1 MKNLPI
7 RDLEPGMIVAEAI
20 YTSRGQLVMEE
31 ETVLTAEL
39 ISRLSF
45 YSIYNVTIKDAGA
58 AQAGVQT
65 SQENENAEV
74 EHAPFTDGSQ
84 EDNTASQTASQQT
97 SPEQQSSALQA
108 ALNQKL
114 QSGALNSLTS
124 NAFYSQKVKSQPE
137 FLEFQVT
144 YNKEINSI
152 KEIFDAVIKTPEAP
166 LDFRQ
171 ILNDFTELIASCRTT
186 VALFDKLH
194 NMRQDDDSVYAH
206 CLNVALIS
214 RMMGKWLK
222 LDDKER
228 DILTLCGLFHDI
240 GKISIPD
247 EILNKPDKYTD
258 EEFALIQ
265 QHPLFSY
272 KLLKHQPID
281 ERIKKAALQHH
292 ERWNGSGYPQ
302 KIEGEAID
310 DFAAIVAIADVYD
323 ATTAARSYRPP
334 LCPFQAISMFEK
346 DGLSK
351 YHPKY
356 LLTFLNRIATTYQH
370 NRILLNNG
378 QSANIVMIN
387 SKHLTRPMIQM
398 NDGSVIDMLD
408 NPDLEITKI
417 I

>member
-1 MKNLPI
+1 
-7 RDLEPGMIVAEAI
+7 MITAKAI

-31 ETVLTAEL
+31 GTVLTTEL

-45 YSIYNVTIKDAGA
+45 YSIYSAPIKDNGNA
-58 AQAGVQT
+58 AAET
-65 SQENENAEV
+65 ANAEV
-74 EHAPFTDGSQ
+74 PAQEEGSSPGGTPIQEAEHKPTEENAQVTDSSVS
-84 EDNTASQTASQQT
+84 AS
-97 SPEQQSSALQA
+97 
-108 ALNQKL
+108 
-114 QSGALNSLTS
+114 GLTS
-124 NAFYSQKVKSQPE
+124 NVFYSQKVKSQPE
-137 FLEFQVT
+137 FLEFQIT
-144 YNKEINSI
+144 YSKEVNSI
-152 KEIFDAVIKTPEAP
+152 KEIFDAVIKNPSAP
-166 LDFRQ
+166 LDFHQ
-171 ILNDFTELIASCRTT
+171 ILNDISELIASCRTT

-194 NMRQDDDSVYAH
+194 NMRQDEDSVYAH

-214 RMMGKWLK
+214 RMIGKWLK
-222 LDDKER
+222 LDDSER
-228 DILTLCGLFHDI
+228 NILTLCGLFHDI

-272 KLLKHQPID
+272 KLLKQQPID

-292 ERWNGSGYPQ
+292 ERCDGSGYPQ
-302 KIEGEAID
+302 KIEGDALD

-346 DGLSK
+346 DGLQK

-356 LLTFLNRIATTYQH
+356 ILTFLNRIATTYQH

-378 QSANIVMIN
+378 RSANIVMIN
-387 SKHLTRPMIQM
+387 SNHLTRPMIQM
-398 NDGSVIDMLD
+398 DDGSVIDMLD
-408 NPDLEITKI
+408 NPDLEIIKI

>member
-7 RDLEPGMIVAEAI
+7 KELEPGMVIAEPVF
-20 YTSRGQLVMEE
+20 TSRGQLVMEE
-31 ETVLTAEL
+31 DTVLTAEL

-45 YSIYNVTIKDAGA
+45 YSIYNAPIKDNGEA
-58 AQAGVQT
+58 ATEPLSEESSVTQSVNAPEGISAPQA
-65 SQENENAEV
+65 EN
-74 EHAPFTDGSQ
+74 T
-84 EDNTASQTASQQT
+84 
-97 SPEQQSSALQA
+97 PEQTPVQQSARNPEESALQEA
-108 ALNQKL
+108 D
-114 QSGALNSLTS
+114 SNSQTSVLTS
-124 NAFYSQKVKSQPE
+124 NVFYSQKVKSQPE
-137 FLEFQVT
+137 FLEFQIT
-144 YNKEINSI
+144 YNKEVNSI
-152 KEIFDAVIKTPEAP
+152 KEIFDAVIKNPSAP
-166 LDFRQ
+166 VDFHQ
-171 ILNDFTELIASCRTT
+171 ILHDFSELIASCRTT

-214 RMMGKWLK
+214 RMIGKWLK
-222 LDDKER
+222 LEDSER
-228 DILTLCGLFHDI
+228 DVLTLCGLFHDI

-272 KLLKHQPID
+272 KLLKYQPID

-292 ERWNGSGYPQ
+292 ERCDGSGYPQ
-302 KIEGEAID
+302 KIEGDALD

-334 LCPFQAISMFEK
+334 LCPFQAIGMFEK
-346 DGLSK
+346 DGLQK

-356 LLTFLNRIATTYQH
+356 ILTFLNRIATTYQH

-378 QSANIVMIN
+378 RSANIVMIN
-387 SKHLTRPMIQM
+387 SQHLTRPMIQM
-398 NDGSVIDMLD
+398 DDGSVIDMLD
-408 NPDLEITKI
+408 NPEMEIIKI

>member
-7 RDLEPGMIVAEAI
+7 RDLEPGMIIAKAI
-20 YTSRGQLVMEE
+20 HTSRGQLVMEE
-31 ETVLTAEL
+31 NTVLTAEL

-45 YSIYNVTIKDAGA
+45 YSIYNVTVKDNGKSSEETAPSGSDADKPEEAPAQEANA
-58 AQAGVQT
+58 APSNLA
-65 SQENENAEV
+65 S
-74 EHAPFTDGSQ
+74 
-84 EDNTASQTASQQT
+84 NT
-97 SPEQQSSALQA
+97 
-108 ALNQKL
+108 
-114 QSGALNSLTS
+114 
-124 NAFYSQKVKSQPE
+124 FYSHKVKSQPE
-137 FLEFQVT
+137 FMQYQIE
-144 YNKEINSI
+144 YNKEIRSV
-152 KEIFDAVIKTPEAP
+152 KEIFDAVIQNPEAP
-166 LDFRQ
+166 IDFHQ
-171 ILNDFTELIASCRTT
+171 ILSDFNKLIASCRTT

-222 LDDKER
+222 LDDNER

-240 GKISIPD
+240 GKTSIPD

-258 EEFALIQ
+258 EEFALIK

-272 KLLKHQPID
+272 KLLKYQPID

-292 ERWNGSGYPQ
+292 ERWDGSGYPQ
-302 KIEGEAID
+302 NISGDAIED
-310 DFAAIVAIADVYD
+310 YAAIVAIADVYD

-346 DGLSK
+346 DGLQK

-356 LLTFLNRIATTYQH
+356 ILTFLNRIATTYQH

-398 NDGSVIDMLD
+398 DDGSVIDMLD

>member
-7 RDLEPGMIVAEAI
+7 KDLEPGMIVAEAI
-20 YTSRGQLVMEE
+20 YTSRGQLIMEE
-31 ETVLTAEL
+31 ETVLTTEL
-39 ISRLSF
+39 ISRLTF
-45 YSIYNVTIKDAGA
+45 YSIYNVTIKNAGETPEETETSA
-58 AQAGVQT
+58 GNESPQAELTLSADSKQEKGETPQAESAQT
-65 SQENENAEV
+65 SVEQE
-74 EHAPFTDGSQ
+74 SL
-84 EDNTASQTASQQT
+84 
-97 SPEQQSSALQA
+97 ALEA
-108 ALNQKL
+108 ALTQKL

-124 NAFYSQKVKSQPE
+124 NAFYSHKVKSQPE
-137 FLEFQVT
+137 FLEFQIT
-144 YNKEINSI
+144 YNKEVNSI
-152 KEIFDAVIKTPEAP
+152 KEIFDAVIKNPAAP
-166 LDFRQ
+166 VDFHQ
-171 ILNDFTELIASCRTT
+171 ILNDFSELIASCRTT

-214 RMMGKWLK
+214 RMIGKWLK
-222 LDDKER
+222 MDDNER

-272 KLLKHQPID
+272 KLLKQQPID

-292 ERWNGSGYPQ
+292 ERCDGSGYPQ
-302 KIEGEAID
+302 KIEGDALD

-334 LCPFQAISMFEK
+334 LCPFQAISMFER
-346 DGLSK
+346 DGLQK

-356 LLTFLNRIATTYQH
+356 ILTFLNRIATTYQH

-398 NDGSVIDMLD
+398 DDGSVIDMLD
-408 NPDLEITKI
+408 NPDLEIVKI

>member
-7 RDLEPGMIVAEAI
+7 KDLEPGMITEEAI

-31 ETVLTAEL
+31 GTVLTAEL

-45 YSIYNVTIKDAGA
+45 YSIYDANVKDTEGTSEKAMSSDGDNIQETADTPAEATDEPEKAANTPNQA
-58 AQAGVQT
+58 AQA
-65 SQENENAEV
+65 AEP
-74 EHAPFTDGSQ
+74 ANP
-84 EDNTASQTASQQT
+84 AS
-97 SPEQQSSALQA
+97 
-108 ALNQKL
+108 
-114 QSGALNSLTS
+114 SLTS
-124 NAFYSQKVKSQPE
+124 DVFYSQKVKSQPE
-137 FLEFQVT
+137 FLEFQIT
-144 YNKEINSI
+144 YNKEVNSI
-152 KEIFDAVIKTPEAP
+152 KEIFDSVIKNPAAP
-166 LDFRQ
+166 IDFHQ
-171 ILNDFTELIASCRTT
+171 ILSDFTELIASCRTT

-194 NMRQDDDSVYAH
+194 NMRQDEDSVYAH

-222 LDDKER
+222 LDDSER

-240 GKISIPD
+240 GKISIPN

-272 KLLKHQPID
+272 KLLKQQPID
-281 ERIKKAALQHH
+281 ERIKQAALQHH
-292 ERWNGSGYPQ
+292 ERWDGSGYPQ
-302 KIEGEAID
+302 KIAGDTLD

-346 DGLSK
+346 DGLQK

-356 LLTFLNRIATTYQH
+356 ILTFLNRIATTYQH

-378 QSANIVMIN
+378 HSANIVMIN
-387 SKHLTRPMIQM
+387 PSNLTRPMIQTD
-398 NDGSVIDMLD
+398 DGTVIDMLD
-408 NPDLEITKI
+408 NPEMEIIKI

>member
-7 RDLEPGMIVAEAI
+7 KDLEPGMITEEAI

-31 ETVLTAEL
+31 GTVLTAEL

-45 YSIYNVTIKDAGA
+45 YSIYDANVKDTEGTSEKAMSSDGDNIQETADTPAEATDEPEKAANTPNQA
-58 AQAGVQT
+58 AQA
-65 SQENENAEV
+65 AEP
-74 EHAPFTDGSQ
+74 ANP
-84 EDNTASQTASQQT
+84 AS
-97 SPEQQSSALQA
+97 
-108 ALNQKL
+108 
-114 QSGALNSLTS
+114 SLTS
-124 NAFYSQKVKSQPE
+124 DVFYSQKVKSQPE
-137 FLEFQVT
+137 FLEFQIT
-144 YNKEINSI
+144 YNKEVNSI
-152 KEIFDAVIKTPEAP
+152 KEIFDSVIKNPAAP
-166 LDFRQ
+166 IDFHQ
-171 ILNDFTELIASCRTT
+171 ILSDFTELIASCRTT

-194 NMRQDDDSVYAH
+194 NMRQDEDSVYAH

-222 LDDKER
+222 LDDSER

-240 GKISIPD
+240 GKISIPN

-272 KLLKHQPID
+272 KLLKQQPID
-281 ERIKKAALQHH
+281 ERIKQAALQHH
-292 ERWNGSGYPQ
+292 ERWDGSGYPQ
-302 KIEGEAID
+302 KIAGDTLD

-346 DGLSK
+346 DGLQK

-356 LLTFLNRIATTYQH
+356 ILTFLNRIATTYQH

-378 QSANIVMIN
+378 HSANIVMISPSN
-387 SKHLTRPMIQM
+387 LTRPMIQTD
-398 NDGSVIDMLD
+398 DGTVIDMLD
-408 NPDLEITKI
+408 NPEMEIIKI

>member
-7 RDLEPGMIVAEAI
+7 KDLEPGMITEEPI
-20 YTSRGQLVMEE
+20 YTSRGQLIMEE
-31 ETVLTAEL
+31 GTVLTAEL

-45 YSIYNVTIKDAGA
+45 YSIYNANVKDTEGTSGKA
-58 AQAGVQT
+58 APSDGENIRETADKPEEATDKSADTQNNAVQA
-65 SQENENAEV
+65 SEPAN
-74 EHAPFTDGSQ
+74 
-84 EDNTASQTASQQT
+84 
-97 SPEQQSSALQA
+97 SS
-108 ALNQKL
+108 
-114 QSGALNSLTS
+114 SSLTS

-137 FLEFQVT
+137 FLEFQIT
-144 YNKEINSI
+144 YNKEVNSI
-152 KEIFDAVIKTPEAP
+152 KEIFDSVIKNPAAP
-166 LDFRQ
+166 IDFHQ
-171 ILNDFTELIASCRTT
+171 ILSDFTELIASCRTT

-194 NMRQDDDSVYAH
+194 NMRQDEDSVYAH

-222 LDDKER
+222 LDDNER

-240 GKISIPD
+240 GKISIPN

-272 KLLKHQPID
+272 KLLKQQPID
-281 ERIKKAALQHH
+281 ERIKQAALQHH
-292 ERWNGSGYPQ
+292 ERWDGSGYPQ
-302 KIEGEAID
+302 KIEGDALD

-346 DGLSK
+346 DGLQK

-356 LLTFLNRIATTYQH
+356 ILTFLNRIATTYQH

-378 QSANIVMIN
+378 HSANIVMIN
-387 SKHLTRPMIQM
+387 PNNLTRPMIQTD
-398 NDGSVIDMLD
+398 DGTIIDMLD
-408 NPDLEITKI
+408 NPDLEIIKI

>member
-1 MKNLPI
+1 MKNLPLK
-7 RDLEPGMIVAEAI
+7 DLEPGMIVEKAI
-20 YTSRGQLVMEE
+20 FTSRGQLVMEE
-31 ETVLTAEL
+31 GTVLTAEL

-45 YSIYNVTIKDAGA
+45 YSIYNVTVKDNGDTAVETELSKEDKNTEA
-58 AQAGVQT
+58 ENKPEEAPVQEAET
-65 SQENENAEV
+65 SNAV
-74 EHAPFTDGSQ
+74 S
-84 EDNTASQTASQQT
+84 N
-97 SPEQQSSALQA
+97 
-108 ALNQKL
+108 
-114 QSGALNSLTS
+114 LTS
-124 NAFYSQKVKSQPE
+124 NASYSQKVKSQPE
-137 FLEFQVT
+137 FLEFQVS
-144 YNKEINSI
+144 YNKEITSI
-152 KEIFDAVIKTPEAP
+152 KDIFDAVIKNPESP
-166 LDFRQ
+166 VDFHQ
-171 ILNDFTELIASCRTT
+171 ILNDFSALIASCRTT

-222 LDDKER
+222 LDDSER

-240 GKISIPD
+240 GKTSIPD

-258 EEFALIQ
+258 EEFALIK

-292 ERWNGSGYPQ
+292 ERCDGSGYPQ
-302 KIEGEAID
+302 KIQGDALD

-346 DGLSK
+346 DGLQK

-356 LLTFLNRIATTYQH
+356 ILTFLNRIANTYQH

-378 QSANIVMIN
+378 KSANIVMIN
-387 SKHLTRPMIQM
+387 SKHLTKPMIQM
-398 NDGSVIDMLD
+398 DDGSVIDMLD
-408 NPDLEITKI
+408 HPDLEIVKI

>member
-1 MKNLPI
+1 MKKLPI
-7 RDLEPGMIVAEAI
+7 KELEPGMVIADAVF
-20 YTSRGQLVMEE
+20 TSRGQLVMEE
-31 ETVLTAEL
+31 DTVLTAEL

-45 YSIYNVTIKDAGA
+45 YSIYSAPIKDNVDTATESPSDGSIGMD
-58 AQAGVQT
+58 AQNTPEENSVQT
-65 SQENENAEV
+65 SENKSEEKVAQRTNANV
-74 EHAPFTDGSQ
+74 P
-84 EDNTASQTASQQT
+84 
-97 SPEQQSSALQA
+97 SS
-108 ALNQKL
+108 
-114 QSGALNSLTS
+114 SLTS
-124 NAFYSQKVKSQPE
+124 NIFYSQKVKSQPE
-137 FLEFQVT
+137 FLEFQIT
-144 YNKEINSI
+144 YSKEVNSI
-152 KEIFDAVIKTPEAP
+152 KEIFDAVIKNPSAP
-166 LDFRQ
+166 VDFHQ
-171 ILNDFTELIASCRTT
+171 ILNDFSELIASCRTT

-222 LDDKER
+222 LNDSER

-272 KLLKHQPID
+272 KLLKQQPID

-292 ERWNGSGYPQ
+292 ERCDGSGYPQ
-302 KIEGEAID
+302 KIRGDALD

-346 DGLSK
+346 DGLQK

-356 LLTFLNRIATTYQH
+356 ILTFLNRIATTYQH

-378 QSANIVMIN
+378 RSANIVMIN
-387 SKHLTRPMIQM
+387 SNHLTRPMIQM
-398 NDGSVIDMLD
+398 DDGSVIDMMD
-408 NPDLEITKI
+408 NPDLEIIKI

>member
-7 RDLEPGMIVAEAI
+7 KELEPGMVIAKAI

-31 ETVLTAEL
+31 GTVLTAEL

-45 YSIYNVTIKDAGA
+45 YSIYNAPIKDIGNAAVEPASAEGNGTETAEASAQEEELTEEAPLQETGHKPLEGKAQETDAGA
-58 AQAGVQT
+58 
-65 SQENENAEV
+65 
-74 EHAPFTDGSQ
+74 
-84 EDNTASQTASQQT
+84 TASA
-97 SPEQQSSALQA
+97 
-108 ALNQKL
+108 
-114 QSGALNSLTS
+114 LTS
-124 NAFYSQKVKSQPE
+124 NVFYSQKVKSQPE
-137 FLEFQVT
+137 FMEFQIT
-144 YNKEINSI
+144 YSKEVNSI
-152 KEIFDAVIKTPEAP
+152 KEIFDAVIKNPSAP
-166 LDFRQ
+166 VDFHQ

-194 NMRQDDDSVYAH
+194 NMRQDEDSVYSH

-222 LDDKER
+222 LDDSER

-272 KLLKHQPID
+272 KLLKQQPID

-292 ERWNGSGYPQ
+292 ERCDGSGYPQ
-302 KIEGEAID
+302 KIAGDALD

-346 DGLSK
+346 DGLQK

-356 LLTFLNRIATTYQH
+356 ILTFLNRIATTYQH

-378 QSANIVMIN
+378 RSANIVMIN
-387 SKHLTRPMIQM
+387 SNHLTRPMIQM
-398 NDGSVIDMLD
+398 DDGSVIDMLD
-408 NPDLEITKI
+408 SPELEIIKI

>member
-7 RDLEPGMIVAEAI
+7 RDLEPGMIIAKTI

-31 ETVLTAEL
+31 NTVLTAEL

-45 YSIYNVTIKDAGA
+45 YSIYNATIKEPEDTAKAAESSDAGEETTENSAPSDTGGDKSKETPAPAPEANKA
-58 AQAGVQT
+58 ASNLA
-65 SQENENAEV
+65 
-74 EHAPFTDGSQ
+74 
-84 EDNTASQTASQQT
+84 
-97 SPEQQSSALQA
+97 
-108 ALNQKL
+108 
-114 QSGALNSLTS
+114 S

-137 FLEFQVT
+137 FQTYQIE
-144 YNKEINSI
+144 YNKEIRSI
-152 KEIFDAVIKTPEAP
+152 KEIFDSIIKNPEVP
-166 LDFRQ
+166 VDFHQ
-171 ILNDFTELIASCRTT
+171 VLNDFSKLIASCRTT

-228 DILTLCGLFHDI
+228 DILTLCGLLHDI
-240 GKISIPD
+240 GKTSIPD
-247 EILNKPDKYTD
+247 EVLNKPDKYTD
-258 EEFALIQ
+258 EEFALIK

-292 ERWNGSGYPQ
+292 ERWDGSGYPQ
-302 KIEGEAID
+302 KITGDAMD
-310 DFAAIVAIADVYD
+310 DYAAIVAIADVYD

-346 DGLSK
+346 DGLQK

-356 LLTFLNRIATTYQH
+356 ILTFLNRIATTYQH

-398 NDGSVIDMLD
+398 DDGSVIDMLD

>member
-7 RDLEPGMIVAEAI
+7 RDLEPGMIIAKAI
-20 YTSRGQLVMEE
+20 YTSRGQQVMEE
-31 ETVLTAEL
+31 NTVLTAEL

-45 YSIYNVTIKDAGA
+45 YSIYTVTVKD
-58 AQAGVQT
+58 
-65 SQENENAEV
+65 
-74 EHAPFTDGSQ
+74 TD
-84 EDNTASQTASQQT
+84 D
-97 SPEQQSSALQA
+97 SSDQA
-108 ALNQKL
+108 ALSESDADTPQEAPAQEANAAPPNL
-114 QSGALNSLTS
+114 AS
-124 NAFYSQKVKSQPE
+124 NTFYSHKVKSQPE
-137 FLEFQVT
+137 FLKYQIE
-144 YNKEINSI
+144 YNKEIRSV
-152 KEIFDAVIKTPEAP
+152 KEIFDAVIQNPEAP
-166 LDFRQ
+166 VDFRQ
-171 ILNDFTELIASCRTT
+171 ILNDFNKLIASCRTT

-222 LDDKER
+222 LDDNER

-240 GKISIPD
+240 GKTSIPD

-258 EEFALIQ
+258 EEFALIK

-281 ERIKKAALQHH
+281 ERIKNAALQHH
-292 ERWNGSGYPQ
+292 ERWDGSGYPQ
-302 KIEGEAID
+302 NIEGNAIED
-310 DFAAIVAIADVYD
+310 YAAIVAIADVYD

-346 DGLSK
+346 DGLQK

-356 LLTFLNRIATTYQH
+356 ILTFLNRIATTYQH
-370 NRILLNNG
+370 NRILLSNG
-378 QSANIVMIN
+378 RSANIVMIN

-398 NDGSVIDMLD
+398 DDGSVIDMLD
-408 NPDLEITKI
+408 NPELEITKI

>member
-7 RDLEPGMIVAEAI
+7 RDLEPGMIIAKAI

-31 ETVLTAEL
+31 NTMLTAEL

-45 YSIYNVTIKDAGA
+45 YSIYNATVKD
-58 AQAGVQT
+58 
-65 SQENENAEV
+65 S
-74 EHAPFTDGSQ
+74 DGSSD
-84 EDNTASQTASQQT
+84 E
-97 SPEQQSSALQA
+97 A
-108 ALNQKL
+108 ALPET
-114 QSGALNSLTS
+114 GADAPEEAPAQEANAAPS
-124 NAFYSQKVKSQPE
+124 NLASNTFYSHKVKSQPE
-137 FLEFQVT
+137 FMEYQIQ
-144 YNKEINSI
+144 YNKEISSV
-152 KEIFDAVIKTPEAP
+152 KEIFDAVIQNPETPV
-166 LDFRQ
+166 DFQQ
-171 ILNDFTELIASCRTT
+171 ILNDFNKLIASCRTT

-222 LDDKER
+222 LDDTER

-240 GKISIPD
+240 GKMSIPD
-247 EILNKPDKYTD
+247 EVLNKPDKYTD
-258 EEFALIQ
+258 EEFALIK

-292 ERWNGSGYPQ
+292 ERWDGSGYPQ
-302 KIEGEAID
+302 NIVGDAIED
-310 DFAAIVAIADVYD
+310 YAAIVAIADVYD

-346 DGLSK
+346 DGLQK

-356 LLTFLNRIATTYQH
+356 ILTFLNRIATTYQH

-398 NDGSVIDMLD
+398 DDGSVIDMLD
-408 NPDLEITKI
+408 NPELEITKI

>member
-7 RDLEPGMIVAEAI
+7 KDLEPGMITEEAI

-31 ETVLTAEL
+31 GTVLTAEL

-45 YSIYNVTIKDAGA
+45 YSIYDANVKDTEGTSEKAMSSDGDNIQETADTPAEATDEPEKAANTPNQA
-58 AQAGVQT
+58 AQA
-65 SQENENAEV
+65 AEP
-74 EHAPFTDGSQ
+74 ANP
-84 EDNTASQTASQQT
+84 AS
-97 SPEQQSSALQA
+97 
-108 ALNQKL
+108 
-114 QSGALNSLTS
+114 SLTS
-124 NAFYSQKVKSQPE
+124 DVFYSQKVKSQPE
-137 FLEFQVT
+137 FLEFQIT
-144 YNKEINSI
+144 YNKEVNSI
-152 KEIFDAVIKTPEAP
+152 KEIFDSVIKNPAAP
-166 LDFRQ
+166 IDFHQ
-171 ILNDFTELIASCRTT
+171 ILSDFTELIASCRTT

-194 NMRQDDDSVYAH
+194 NMRQDEDSVYAH

-222 LDDKER
+222 LDDSER

-240 GKISIPD
+240 GKISIPN

-272 KLLKHQPID
+272 KLLKQQPID
-281 ERIKKAALQHH
+281 ERIKQAALQHH
-292 ERWNGSGYPQ
+292 ERWDGSGYPQ
-302 KIEGEAID
+302 KIAGDTLD

-346 DGLSK
+346 DGLQK

-356 LLTFLNRIATTYQH
+356 ILTFLNRIATTYQH

-378 QSANIVMIN
+378 HSANIVMIN
-387 SKHLTRPMIQM
+387 PSNLTRPMIQTD
-398 NDGSVIDMLD
+398 DGTVIDMLD
-408 NPDLEITKI
+408 NPKMEIIKI

>member
-7 RDLEPGMIVAEAI
+7 KDLEPGMITEEAI

-31 ETVLTAEL
+31 GTVLTAEL

-45 YSIYNVTIKDAGA
+45 YSIYDANVKDTEGTSEKAMSSDGDNIQETADTPAEATDEPEKAANTPNQA
-58 AQAGVQT
+58 AQA
-65 SQENENAEV
+65 AEP
-74 EHAPFTDGSQ
+74 ANP
-84 EDNTASQTASQQT
+84 AS
-97 SPEQQSSALQA
+97 
-108 ALNQKL
+108 
-114 QSGALNSLTS
+114 SLTS
-124 NAFYSQKVKSQPE
+124 DVFYSQKVKSQPE
-137 FLEFQVT
+137 FLEFQIT
-144 YNKEINSI
+144 YNKEVNSI
-152 KEIFDAVIKTPEAP
+152 KEIFDSVIKNPAAP
-166 LDFRQ
+166 IDFHQ
-171 ILNDFTELIASCRTT
+171 ILSDFTELIASCRTT

-194 NMRQDDDSVYAH
+194 NMRQDEDSVYAH

-222 LDDKER
+222 LDDSER

-240 GKISIPD
+240 GKISIPN

-272 KLLKHQPID
+272 KLLKQQPID
-281 ERIKKAALQHH
+281 ERIKQAALQHH
-292 ERWNGSGYPQ
+292 ERWDGSGYPQ
-302 KIEGEAID
+302 KIAGDTLD

-346 DGLSK
+346 DGLQK

-356 LLTFLNRIATTYQH
+356 ILTFLNRIATTYQH

-378 QSANIVMIN
+378 RSANIVMIN
-387 SKHLTRPMIQM
+387 PSNLTRPMIQTD
-398 NDGSVIDMLD
+398 DGTVIDMLD
-408 NPDLEITKI
+408 NPEMEIIKI

>member
-7 RDLEPGMIVAEAI
+7 RDLEPGMIIAKAI
-20 YTSRGQLVMEE
+20 YTSRGQQVMEE
-31 ETVLTAEL
+31 NTVLTAEL

-45 YSIYNVTIKDAGA
+45 YSIYTVTVKD
-58 AQAGVQT
+58 
-65 SQENENAEV
+65 
-74 EHAPFTDGSQ
+74 TD
-84 EDNTASQTASQQT
+84 D
-97 SPEQQSSALQA
+97 SSDEA
-108 ALNQKL
+108 ALSESDADTPQEAPAQEANAAPPNL
-114 QSGALNSLTS
+114 AS
-124 NAFYSQKVKSQPE
+124 NTFYSHKVKSQPE
-137 FLEFQVT
+137 FLKYQIE
-144 YNKEINSI
+144 YNKEIRSV
-152 KEIFDAVIKTPEAP
+152 KEIFDAVIQNPEAP
-166 LDFRQ
+166 VDFRQ
-171 ILNDFTELIASCRTT
+171 ILNDFNKLIASCRTT

-222 LDDKER
+222 LDDNER

-240 GKISIPD
+240 GKTSIPD

-258 EEFALIQ
+258 EEFALIK

-281 ERIKKAALQHH
+281 ERIKNAALQHH
-292 ERWNGSGYPQ
+292 ERWDGSGYPQ
-302 KIEGEAID
+302 NIEGNAIED
-310 DFAAIVAIADVYD
+310 YAAIVAIADVYD

-346 DGLSK
+346 DGLQK

-356 LLTFLNRIATTYQH
+356 ILTFLNRIATTYQH
-370 NRILLNNG
+370 NRILLSNG
-378 QSANIVMIN
+378 RSANIVMIN

-398 NDGSVIDMLD
+398 DDGSVIDMLD
-408 NPDLEITKI
+408 NPELEITKI

>member
-7 RDLEPGMIVAEAI
+7 RDLEPGMIIAKPI

-31 ETVLTAEL
+31 NTVLTAEL

-45 YSIYNVTIKDAGA
+45 YSIYSATIKDNGNSSNDTVLSDANAGKTEEAPTANA
-58 AQAGVQT
+58 APSTLA
-65 SQENENAEV
+65 S
-74 EHAPFTDGSQ
+74 
-84 EDNTASQTASQQT
+84 NT
-97 SPEQQSSALQA
+97 
-108 ALNQKL
+108 
-114 QSGALNSLTS
+114 
-124 NAFYSQKVKSQPE
+124 FYSHKVKSHPE
-137 FLEFQVT
+137 FLQYQIE
-144 YNKEINSI
+144 YNKEIRSV
-152 KEIFDAVIKTPEAP
+152 KEVFDAVIQNPKAP
-166 LDFRQ
+166 VDFQQ
-171 ILNDFTELIASCRTT
+171 ILDDFSKLIASCRTT
-186 VALFDKLH
+186 VALFDKIH

-240 GKISIPD
+240 GKTAIPN

-258 EEFALIQ
+258 EEFAMIK
-265 QHPLFSY
+265 QHPVSSY
-272 KLLKHQPID
+272 ELLKHQPID
-281 ERIKKAALQHH
+281 ERIKHAALQHH
-292 ERWNGSGYPQ
+292 ERWDGSGYPNNIVGDA
-302 KIEGEAID
+302 IED
-310 DFAAIVAIADVYD
+310 YAAIVAIADVYD

-334 LCPFQAISMFEK
+334 LCPFQAIDMFEK
-346 DGLSK
+346 DGLQK

-356 LLTFLNRIATTYQH
+356 ILTFLNRIATTYQH

-387 SKHLTRPMIQM
+387 SRHLTRPMIQM
-398 NDGSVIDMLD
+398 DDGSVIDMLD

>member
-7 RDLEPGMIVAEAI
+7 RDLEPGMIIAKAI

-31 ETVLTAEL
+31 NTVLTAEL

-45 YSIYNVTIKDAGA
+45 YSIYNATIKDAG
-58 AQAGVQT
+58 
-65 SQENENAEV
+65 
-74 EHAPFTDGSQ
+74 D
-84 EDNTASQTASQQT
+84 
-97 SPEQQSSALQA
+97 SSDEA
-108 ALNQKL
+108 ALSE
-114 QSGALNSLTS
+114 SGADTPEEAPAQEANAATS
-124 NAFYSQKVKSQPE
+124 NLASNTFYSHKVKSQPE
-137 FLEFQVT
+137 FMQYQIE
-144 YNKEINSI
+144 YNKEIRSV
-152 KEIFDAVIKTPEAP
+152 KEIFDAVIQNPEAP
-166 LDFRQ
+166 VDFRQ
-171 ILNDFTELIASCRTT
+171 ILSDFNKLIASCRTT

-222 LDDKER
+222 LDDNER

-240 GKISIPD
+240 GKTSIPD

-258 EEFALIQ
+258 EEFALIK

-281 ERIKKAALQHH
+281 ERIKNAALQHH
-292 ERWNGSGYPQ
+292 ERWDGSGYPQ
-302 KIEGEAID
+302 NIEGNAIED
-310 DFAAIVAIADVYD
+310 YAAIVAIADVYD

-346 DGLSK
+346 DGLQK

-356 LLTFLNRIATTYQH
+356 ILTFLNRIATTYQH

-398 NDGSVIDMLD
+398 DDGTVIDMLD
-408 NPDLEITKI
+408 NPNLEITKI

>member
-7 RDLEPGMIVAEAI
+7 RDLVPGMIVAEAI
-20 YTSRGQLVMEE
+20 YTNRGQLVMEE

-45 YSIYNVTIKDAGA
+45 YSIYNVTIKDAEVTQEDVA
-58 AQAGVQT
+58 SSA
-65 SQENENAEV
+65 ENENTEA
-74 EHAPFTDGSQ
+74 A
-84 EDNTASQTASQQT
+84 NTPSANSTSEERDTAQAAAAHT
-97 SPEQQSSALQA
+97 SPEQETIALQT

-114 QSGALNSLTS
+114 QSGALNSLSS

-152 KEIFDAVIKTPEAP
+152 KEIFNSVIKTPEAP
-166 LDFRQ
+166 LDFHQ
-171 ILNDFTELIASCRTT
+171 ILDDFTELIASCRTT

-194 NMRQDDDSVYAH
+194 NMRQDEDSVYAH

-222 LDDKER
+222 LDSKER
-228 DILTLCGLFHDI
+228 DVLTLCGLFHDI

-292 ERWNGSGYPQ
+292 ERWDGSGYPQ
-302 KIEGEAID
+302 KIEGDAID

-356 LLTFLNRIATTYQH
+356 ILTFLNRIATTYQH

>member
-7 RDLEPGMIVAEAI
+7 RDLEPGMIIAKPI

-31 ETVLTAEL
+31 NTVLTAEL

-45 YSIYNVTIKDAGA
+45 YSIYSATIKGNGDSTNDVVLSDANAGKTGEAPTANA
-58 AQAGVQT
+58 APSTLA
-65 SQENENAEV
+65 S
-74 EHAPFTDGSQ
+74 
-84 EDNTASQTASQQT
+84 NT
-97 SPEQQSSALQA
+97 
-108 ALNQKL
+108 
-114 QSGALNSLTS
+114 
-124 NAFYSQKVKSQPE
+124 FYSHKVKSHPE
-137 FLEFQVT
+137 FLQYQIE
-144 YNKEINSI
+144 YNKEIRSV
-152 KEIFDAVIKTPEAP
+152 KEIFDAVIQNPEAP
-166 LDFRQ
+166 VDFQQ
-171 ILNDFTELIASCRTT
+171 ILNDFSKLIASCRTT
-186 VALFDKLH
+186 VALFDKIH

-240 GKISIPD
+240 GKTAIPN

-258 EEFALIQ
+258 EEFAMIK
-265 QHPLFSY
+265 QHPASSY
-272 KLLKHQPID
+272 ELLKHQPID
-281 ERIKKAALQHH
+281 ERIKQAALQHH
-292 ERWNGSGYPQ
+292 ERWDGSGYPNNVMGDA
-302 KIEGEAID
+302 IED
-310 DFAAIVAIADVYD
+310 YAAIVAIADVYD

-334 LCPFQAISMFEK
+334 LCPFQAIDMFEK
-346 DGLSK
+346 DGLQK

-356 LLTFLNRIATTYQH
+356 ILTFLNRIATTYQH

-387 SKHLTRPMIQM
+387 SRHLTRPMIQM
-398 NDGSVIDMLD
+398 DDGTVIDMLD

>member
-7 RDLEPGMIVAEAI
+7 RDLEPGMIIAKAI

-31 ETVLTAEL
+31 NTVLTAEL

-45 YSIYNVTIKDAGA
+45 YSIYNVTVKG
-58 AQAGVQT
+58 
-65 SQENENAEV
+65 
-74 EHAPFTDGSQ
+74 TD
-84 EDNTASQTASQQT
+84 D
-97 SPEQQSSALQA
+97 SSDEA
-108 ALNQKL
+108 ALSESDADTPQEAPAQEANAAPPNL
-114 QSGALNSLTS
+114 AS
-124 NAFYSQKVKSQPE
+124 NTFYSHKVKSQPE
-137 FLEFQVT
+137 FLKYQIE
-144 YNKEINSI
+144 YNKEIRSV
-152 KEIFDAVIKTPEAP
+152 KEIFDAVIQNPEAP
-166 LDFRQ
+166 VDFRQ
-171 ILNDFTELIASCRTT
+171 ILNDFNKLIASCRTT

-222 LDDKER
+222 LDDNER

-240 GKISIPD
+240 GKTSIPD

-258 EEFALIQ
+258 EEFALIK

-281 ERIKKAALQHH
+281 ERIKNAALQHH
-292 ERWNGSGYPQ
+292 ERWDGSGYPQ
-302 KIEGEAID
+302 NIEGNAIED
-310 DFAAIVAIADVYD
+310 YAAIVAIADVYD

-346 DGLSK
+346 DGLQK

-356 LLTFLNRIATTYQH
+356 ILTFLNRIATTYQH
-370 NRILLNNG
+370 NRILLSNG

-398 NDGSVIDMLD
+398 DDGSVIDMLD
-408 NPDLEITKI
+408 NPELEITKI

>member
-7 RDLEPGMIVAEAI
+7 RDLEPGMIIAKAI

-31 ETVLTAEL
+31 NTVLTAEL

-45 YSIYNVTIKDAGA
+45 YSIYTATIKD
-58 AQAGVQT
+58 
-65 SQENENAEV
+65 
-74 EHAPFTDGSQ
+74 TD
-84 EDNTASQTASQQT
+84 D
-97 SPEQQSSALQA
+97 SSDEA
-108 ALNQKL
+108 ALSESDADTPQEAPAQEAN
-114 QSGALNSLTS
+114 AAPS
-124 NAFYSQKVKSQPE
+124 NLASNTFYSHKVKSQPE
-137 FLEFQVT
+137 FLKYQIE
-144 YNKEINSI
+144 YNKEIRSV
-152 KEIFDAVIKTPEAP
+152 KEIFDAVIQNPEAP
-166 LDFRQ
+166 VDFRQ
-171 ILNDFTELIASCRTT
+171 ILSDFNKLIASCRTT

-222 LDDKER
+222 LDDNER

-240 GKISIPD
+240 GKTSIPD

-258 EEFALIQ
+258 EEFALIK

-281 ERIKKAALQHH
+281 ERIKNAALQHH
-292 ERWNGSGYPQ
+292 ERWDGSGYPQ
-302 KIEGEAID
+302 NIEGNAIED
-310 DFAAIVAIADVYD
+310 YAAIVAIADVYD

-346 DGLSK
+346 DGLQK

-356 LLTFLNRIATTYQH
+356 ILTFLNRIATTYQH
-370 NRILLNNG
+370 NRILLSNG

-398 NDGSVIDMLD
+398 DDGSVIDMLD
-408 NPDLEITKI
+408 NPELEITKI

>member
-1 MKNLPI
+1 MQYQI
-7 RDLEPGMIVAEAI
+7 E
-20 YTSRGQLVMEE
+20 
-31 ETVLTAEL
+31 
-39 ISRLSF
+39 
-45 YSIYNVTIKDAGA
+45 
-58 AQAGVQT
+58 
-65 SQENENAEV
+65 
-74 EHAPFTDGSQ
+74 
-84 EDNTASQTASQQT
+84 
-97 SPEQQSSALQA
+97 
-108 ALNQKL
+108 
-114 QSGALNSLTS
+114 
-124 NAFYSQKVKSQPE
+124 
-137 FLEFQVT
+137 
-144 YNKEINSI
+144 YNKEIRSV
-152 KEIFDAVIKTPEAP
+152 KEIFDAVIQNPEAP
-166 LDFRQ
+166 IDFHQ
-171 ILNDFTELIASCRTT
+171 ILSDFNKLIASCRTT

-222 LDDKER
+222 LDDNER

-240 GKISIPD
+240 GKTSIPD

-258 EEFALIQ
+258 EEFALIK

-272 KLLKHQPID
+272 KLLKYQPID

-292 ERWNGSGYPQ
+292 ERWDGSGYPQ
-302 KIEGEAID
+302 NISGDAIED
-310 DFAAIVAIADVYD
+310 YAAIVAIADVYD

-346 DGLSK
+346 DGLQK

-356 LLTFLNRIATTYQH
+356 ILTFLNRIATTYQH

-398 NDGSVIDMLD
+398 DDGSVIDMLD

>member
-7 RDLEPGMIVAEAI
+7 RDLEPGMIIAKAI
-20 YTSRGQLVMEE
+20 YTSRGQQVMEE
-31 ETVLTAEL
+31 NTVLTAEL

-45 YSIYNVTIKDAGA
+45 YSIYTVTVKD
-58 AQAGVQT
+58 
-65 SQENENAEV
+65 
-74 EHAPFTDGSQ
+74 TD
-84 EDNTASQTASQQT
+84 D
-97 SPEQQSSALQA
+97 SSDEA
-108 ALNQKL
+108 ALSESDADTPQEAPAQEANAAPPNL
-114 QSGALNSLTS
+114 
-124 NAFYSQKVKSQPE
+124 AFYSHKVKSQPE
-137 FLEFQVT
+137 FLKYQIE
-144 YNKEINSI
+144 YNKEIRSV
-152 KEIFDAVIKTPEAP
+152 KEIFDAVIQNPEAP
-166 LDFRQ
+166 VDFRQ
-171 ILNDFTELIASCRTT
+171 ILNDFNKLIASCRTT

-222 LDDKER
+222 LDDNER

-240 GKISIPD
+240 GKTSIPD

-258 EEFALIQ
+258 EEFALIK

-281 ERIKKAALQHH
+281 ERIKNAALQHH
-292 ERWNGSGYPQ
+292 ERWDGSGYPQ
-302 KIEGEAID
+302 NIEGNAIED
-310 DFAAIVAIADVYD
+310 YAAIVAIADVYD

-346 DGLSK
+346 DGLQK

-356 LLTFLNRIATTYQH
+356 ILTFLNRIATTYQH
-370 NRILLNNG
+370 NRILLSNG
-378 QSANIVMIN
+378 RSANIVMIN

-398 NDGSVIDMLD
+398 DDGSVIDMLD
-408 NPDLEITKI
+408 NPELEITKI

>member
-7 RDLEPGMIVAEAI
+7 RDLEPGMIIAKAI
-20 YTSRGQLVMEE
+20 YTSRGQQVMEE
-31 ETVLTAEL
+31 NTVLTAEL

-45 YSIYNVTIKDAGA
+45 YSIYNATIKD
-58 AQAGVQT
+58 
-65 SQENENAEV
+65 
-74 EHAPFTDGSQ
+74 TD
-84 EDNTASQTASQQT
+84 D
-97 SPEQQSSALQA
+97 SSDEA
-108 ALNQKL
+108 ALSESDADTPQEAPAQEAN
-114 QSGALNSLTS
+114 AAPS
-124 NAFYSQKVKSQPE
+124 NLASNTFYSHKVKSQPE
-137 FLEFQVT
+137 FLKYQIE
-144 YNKEINSI
+144 YNKEIRSV
-152 KEIFDAVIKTPEAP
+152 KEIFDAVIQNPEAP
-166 LDFRQ
+166 VDFRQ
-171 ILNDFTELIASCRTT
+171 ILSDFNKLIASCRTT

-222 LDDKER
+222 LDDNER

-240 GKISIPD
+240 GKTSIPD

-258 EEFALIQ
+258 EEFALIK

-281 ERIKKAALQHH
+281 ERIKNAALQHH
-292 ERWNGSGYPQ
+292 ERWDGSGYPQ
-302 KIEGEAID
+302 NIEGNAIED
-310 DFAAIVAIADVYD
+310 YAAIVAIADVYD

-346 DGLSK
+346 DGLQK

-356 LLTFLNRIATTYQH
+356 ILTFLNRIATTYQH
-370 NRILLNNG
+370 NRILLSNG

-398 NDGSVIDMLD
+398 DDGSVIDMLD
-408 NPDLEITKI
+408 NPELEITKI

>member
-7 RDLEPGMIVAEAI
+7 KELEPGMVIADAVF
-20 YTSRGQLVMEE
+20 TSRGQLVMEE
-31 ETVLTAEL
+31 DTVLTAEL

-45 YSIYNVTIKDAGA
+45 YSIYSAPIKDNGDTAMESPSDGSNGTETANTPEEVSAQPADNKPEQVPVQQPERKTQDA
-58 AQAGVQT
+58 ATQGTEANSQT
-65 SQENENAEV
+65 S
-74 EHAPFTDGSQ
+74 G
-84 EDNTASQTASQQT
+84 
-97 SPEQQSSALQA
+97 
-108 ALNQKL
+108 
-114 QSGALNSLTS
+114 LTS
-124 NAFYSQKVKSQPE
+124 NVFYSQKVKSQPE
-137 FLEFQVT
+137 FLEFQIT
-144 YNKEINSI
+144 YSKEVNSI
-152 KEIFDAVIKTPEAP
+152 KEIFDAVIKNPSAP
-166 LDFRQ
+166 VDFHQ
-171 ILNDFTELIASCRTT
+171 ILNDFSELIASCRTT

-222 LDDKER
+222 LDDSER

-272 KLLKHQPID
+272 KLLKQQPID

-292 ERWNGSGYPQ
+292 ERCDGSGYPQ
-302 KIEGEAID
+302 KIGGDALD

-346 DGLSK
+346 DGLQK

-356 LLTFLNRIATTYQH
+356 ILTFLNRIATTYQH

-378 QSANIVMIN
+378 RSANIVMIN
-387 SKHLTRPMIQM
+387 SNHLTRPMIQM
-398 NDGSVIDMLD
+398 DDGSVIDMLD
-408 NPDLEITKI
+408 NPDLEIIKI

>member
-7 RDLEPGMIVAEAI
+7 RDLEPGMIIAKAI

-31 ETVLTAEL
+31 NTVLTAEL

-45 YSIYNVTIKDAGA
+45 YSIYNATIKD
-58 AQAGVQT
+58 
-65 SQENENAEV
+65 
-74 EHAPFTDGSQ
+74 TD
-84 EDNTASQTASQQT
+84 D
-97 SPEQQSSALQA
+97 SSDEA
-108 ALNQKL
+108 ALSESDADTPQEAPAQEAN
-114 QSGALNSLTS
+114 AAPS
-124 NAFYSQKVKSQPE
+124 NLASNTFYSHKVKSQPE
-137 FLEFQVT
+137 FLKYQIE
-144 YNKEINSI
+144 YNKEIRSV
-152 KEIFDAVIKTPEAP
+152 KEIFDAVIQNPEAP
-166 LDFRQ
+166 VDFRQ
-171 ILNDFTELIASCRTT
+171 ILSDFNKLIASCRTT

-222 LDDKER
+222 LDDNER

-240 GKISIPD
+240 GKTSIPD

-258 EEFALIQ
+258 EEFALIK

-281 ERIKKAALQHH
+281 ERIKNAALQHH
-292 ERWNGSGYPQ
+292 ERWDGSGYPQ
-302 KIEGEAID
+302 NIEGNAIED
-310 DFAAIVAIADVYD
+310 YAAIVAIADVYD

-346 DGLSK
+346 DGLQK

-356 LLTFLNRIATTYQH
+356 ILTFLNRIATTYQH
-370 NRILLNNG
+370 NRILLSNG

-398 NDGSVIDMLD
+398 DDGSVIDMLD
-408 NPDLEITKI
+408 NPELEITKI

>member
-1 MKNLPI
+1 MKKLPI
-7 RDLEPGMIVAEAI
+7 KELEPGMVIADAVF
-20 YTSRGQLVMEE
+20 TSRGQLVMEE
-31 ETVLTAEL
+31 DTVLTAEL

-45 YSIYNVTIKDAGA
+45 YSIYSAPIKDNVDTATESPSDGSIGMD
-58 AQAGVQT
+58 AQNTPEENSVQT
-65 SQENENAEV
+65 SENKSEEKVAQRADANV
-74 EHAPFTDGSQ
+74 P
-84 EDNTASQTASQQT
+84 
-97 SPEQQSSALQA
+97 SS
-108 ALNQKL
+108 
-114 QSGALNSLTS
+114 GLTS
-124 NAFYSQKVKSQPE
+124 NVFYSQKVKSQPE
-137 FLEFQVT
+137 FLEFQIT
-144 YNKEINSI
+144 YSKEVNSI
-152 KEIFDAVIKTPEAP
+152 KEIFDAVIKNPSAP
-166 LDFRQ
+166 VDFHQ
-171 ILNDFTELIASCRTT
+171 ILNDFSELIASCRTT

-222 LDDKER
+222 LDDSER

-272 KLLKHQPID
+272 KLLKQQPID

-292 ERWNGSGYPQ
+292 ERCDGSGYPQ
-302 KIEGEAID
+302 KIGGDALD

-346 DGLSK
+346 DGLQK

-356 LLTFLNRIATTYQH
+356 ILTFLNRIATTYQH

-378 QSANIVMIN
+378 RSANIVMIN
-387 SKHLTRPMIQM
+387 SNHLTRPMIQM
-398 NDGSVIDMLD
+398 DDGSVIDMMD
-408 NPDLEITKI
+408 NPDLEIIKI

>member
-7 RDLEPGMIVAEAI
+7 RELEPGMVVAEAV
-20 YTSRGQLVMEE
+20 YTGRGQLVIEE
-31 ETVLTAEL
+31 ETVLTPEL

-45 YSIYNVTIKDAGA
+45 YSIYNVNIKDTMGTQEEVPAEPGNPAAENKLPADADA
-58 AQAGVQT
+58 AQAALE
-65 SQENENAEV
+65 QE
-74 EHAPFTDGSQ
+74 
-84 EDNTASQTASQQT
+84 
-97 SPEQQSSALQA
+97 SSALQA
-108 ALNQKL
+108 ALTQKL

-137 FLEFQVT
+137 FLEFQIT
-144 YNKEINSI
+144 YNMEINSI
-152 KEIFDAVIKTPEAP
+152 KEIFDTVIKNPAVP
-166 LDFRQ
+166 LDFGQ

-214 RMMGKWLK
+214 RMIGKWLK

-240 GKISIPD
+240 GKTSIPN

-272 KLLKHQPID
+272 KFLKYQPID

-292 ERWNGSGYPQ
+292 ERWDGSGYPQ
-302 KIEGEAID
+302 KIEGDAID

-356 LLTFLNRIATTYQH
+356 ILTFLNRIATTYQH

-387 SKHLTRPMIQM
+387 PQHLTRPMIQM
-398 NDGSVIDMLD
+398 NDGTVIDMLD